1 MRETPQRI
9 IYKSKNWKD
18 FEKKISKLNEK
29 DRGTVFEWLCVFYL
43 QIHPVYKA
51 VYKRVLHSTEFLK
64 ENEIKKKLGLIHDE
78 QGTDIIGETF
88 DGKIDIVQCKYKDNA
103 SKNITAEDLNS
114 SIRIASGREAK
125 KWVDTILI
133 CSNLK
138 GFTKNKV
145 LDELDIQ
152 FRTLSSGDFQ
162 KIDDKDF
169 KNIKLII
176 NKKTLKFKK
185 NKIRPH
191 QDNAVQKAIKHFKTE
206 RRGQLIHAC
215 GTGKTLTSYF
225 LFEKFNCK
233 LTLYLVPSL
242 QLINQTLTEWCKE
255 SLARNKLISPIVIC
269 SDKSNENISEHNPQL
284 WLQELGIKVS
294 NNFGELNQF
303 VNSRRKNKV
312 IFCTYQSGKILS
324 DHFKNIKKDIDLAFF
339 DEAHNTTSS
348 KSKIFGHLLE
358 DKNIHIK
365 KRLFMTATPK
375 KLVGHDDRFYSMED
389 EKIYGKLID
398 EITFKTAIEELKL
411 LNDYEVVTQ
420 IVKDQNIKD
429 LLKKNPFVIDKKKL
443 PKEVE
448 LKLISGAVTLK
459 KTFKEKNI
467 KNVVS
472 FHGRVNRA
480 KAFKDGINNI
490 YPETQLNAY
499 HVHGKQSGSI
509 RKDIL
514 SDFANNPPSI
524 ITNAQC
530 LSEGVDV
537 PSIDAVIF
545 VDPKQSKVDITQAI
559 GRALRKGSKSKG
571 KSYIIVPVI
580 IDKKDSDSIEEAYQ
594 QILMVLR
601 SMSEHDGRVVEYFK
615 LIAEG
620 KKPKYKLIDVNSEYL
635 PKEFNLDD
643 FIKNLSTKAWSRF
656 SKLGRRPFD
665 QARLWARDLGIN
677 SSGWRTFLKSGK
689 KPVDIPSDPP
699 SAYPKEWLGWPDFL
713 GNPSVIEDTDRVIK
727 EIKIFAKGKINP
739 FPPDRY
745 ILPDGFELGAR
756 VRGILLSKKRG
767 VLPKWRKE
775 LIEKE
780 LIDKGLFDWNGRD
793 EFMWLKFF
801 NAYKKYL
808 DEGNPKIPKK
818 NTIIDSLN
826 IDTWVQNQKL
836 KYKKKIGEK
845 ITREVGDLTED
856 QFIKLKSINF
866 EFEDTYDKNWEINFK
881 KSKNIIKKNKGKIP
895 EEVQSVKR
903 WISSQRTFFKNNK
916 LEKDKIKKLE
926 EIPYWSWDPF
936 KDVFEKNINQL
947 EEYVNLTNDTNP
959 SQHQFHRGW
968 KLGVFL
974 TKLREKYRKG
984 KLEKKYIKRIKKL
997 KIKLKPSKIIG
1008 TAYYYD

>member
-162 KIDDKDF
+162 KIDDEDF

-420 IVKDQNIKD
+420 IVKDPNIKD

-689 KPVDIPSDPP
+689 KPVDIPSDPR

-895 EEVQSVKR
+895 EEMQSVKR

-916 LEKDKIKKLE
+916 LEQDKIKKLE

-959 SQHQFHRGW
+959 SQDQLHKGW
-968 KLGVFL
+968 KLGGFL
-974 TKLREKYRKG
+974 TKIRSKYRKG
-984 KLEKKYIKRIKKL
+984 SLEKKYIERLKKL

>member
-162 KIDDKDF
+162 KIDDEDF

-225 LFEKFNCK
+225 LFEKFNSK

-358 DKNIHIK
+358 DKNINIK

-420 IVKDQNIKD
+420 IVKDPNIKD

-866 EFEDTYDKNWEINFK
+866 KFEDTYDKNWEINFK

-895 EEVQSVKR
+895 EEMQSVKR

-916 LEKDKIKKLE
+916 LEQDKIKKLE

-936 KDVFEKNINQL
+936 KDVFEKNINKL

-959 SQHQFHRGW
+959 SQDQLHKGW
-968 KLGVFL
+968 KLGGFL
-974 TKLREKYRKG
+974 TKIRSKYRKG
-984 KLEKKYIKRIKKL
+984 SLEKKYIERLKKL

>member
-162 KIDDKDF
+162 KIDDEDF

-490 YPETQLNAY
+490 HPEIQLNAY

-635 PKEFNLDD
+635 PKEFSLDD

-689 KPVDIPSDPP
+689 KPVDIPSDPR

-767 VLPKWRKE
+767 VIPKWRKE

-895 EEVQSVKR
+895 EEMQSVKR

-916 LEKDKIKKLE
+916 LEQDKIKKLE

-936 KDVFEKNINQL
+936 KDIFEKNINKL

-959 SQHQFHRGW
+959 SQDQLHKGW
-968 KLGVFL
+968 KLGGFL
-974 TKLREKYRKG
+974 TKIRSKYRKG
-984 KLEKKYIKRIKKL
+984 SLEKKYIERLKKL

>member
-225 LFEKFNCK
+225 LFEKFNYK

-530 LSEGVDV
+530 LSEG
-537 PSIDAVIF
+537 S
-545 VDPKQSKVDITQAI
+545 
-559 GRALRKGSKSKG
+559 
-571 KSYIIVPVI
+571 
-580 IDKKDSDSIEEAYQ
+580 
-594 QILMVLR
+594 
-601 SMSEHDGRVVEYFK
+601 
-615 LIAEG
+615 
-620 KKPKYKLIDVNSEYL
+620 
-635 PKEFNLDD
+635 
-643 FIKNLSTKAWSRF
+643 
-656 SKLGRRPFD
+656 
-665 QARLWARDLGIN
+665 
-677 SSGWRTFLKSGK
+677 
-689 KPVDIPSDPP
+689 
-699 SAYPKEWLGWPDFL
+699 
-713 GNPSVIEDTDRVIK
+713 
-727 EIKIFAKGKINP
+727 
-739 FPPDRY
+739 
-745 ILPDGFELGAR
+745 
-756 VRGILLSKKRG
+756 
-767 VLPKWRKE
+767 
-775 LIEKE
+775 
-780 LIDKGLFDWNGRD
+780 
-793 EFMWLKFF
+793 
-801 NAYKKYL
+801 
-808 DEGNPKIPKK
+808 
-818 NTIIDSLN
+818 
-826 IDTWVQNQKL
+826 
-836 KYKKKIGEK
+836 
-845 ITREVGDLTED
+845 
-856 QFIKLKSINF
+856 
-866 EFEDTYDKNWEINFK
+866 
-881 KSKNIIKKNKGKIP
+881 
-895 EEVQSVKR
+895 
-903 WISSQRTFFKNNK
+903 
-916 LEKDKIKKLE
+916 
-926 EIPYWSWDPF
+926 
-936 KDVFEKNINQL
+936 
-947 EEYVNLTNDTNP
+947 
-959 SQHQFHRGW
+959 
-968 KLGVFL
+968 
-974 TKLREKYRKG
+974 
-984 KLEKKYIKRIKKL
+984 
-997 KIKLKPSKIIG
+997 
-1008 TAYYYD
+1008 

>member
-162 KIDDKDF
+162 KIDDEDF

-358 DKNIHIK
+358 DKNINIK

-420 IVKDQNIKD
+420 IVKDPNIKD

-571 KSYIIVPVI
+571 KSYIFVPVI

-635 PKEFNLDD
+635 PKEFSLDD

-895 EEVQSVKR
+895 EEMQSVKR

-916 LEKDKIKKLE
+916 LEQDKIKKLE

-936 KDVFEKNINQL
+936 KDVFEKNINKL

-959 SQHQFHRGW
+959 SQDQLHKGW
-968 KLGVFL
+968 KLGGFL
-974 TKLREKYRKG
+974 TKIRSKYRKG
-984 KLEKKYIKRIKKL
+984 SLEKKYIERLKKL

>member
-51 VYKRVLHSTEFLK
+51 VYRRVLHSTEFLK

-88 DGKIDIVQCKYKDNA
+88 DGKIDIVQCKYKDNV

-162 KIDDKDF
+162 KIDDEDF

-358 DKNIHIK
+358 DKNIYIK

-727 EIKIFAKGKINP
+727 EIKIFAKDKINP

-793 EFMWLKFF
+793 EFMWIKFF

-826 IDTWVQNQKL
+826 IDTWVQNQKK

-866 EFEDTYDKNWEINFK
+866 EFEDIYDKNWEINFK

-959 SQHQFHRGW
+959 SQDQFHRGW
-968 KLGVFL
+968 KLGGFL

>member
-1 MRETPQRI
+1 MKKTPQSI

-51 VYKRVLHSTEFLK
+51 AYKRVLHSTEFLK
-64 ENEIKKKLGLIHDE
+64 DNDIKKKLGLKHHE
-78 QGTDIIGETF
+78 EGTDIIGETF
-88 DGKIDIVQCKYKDNA
+88 EGKIDIIQCKYKDNET
-103 SKNITAEDLNS
+103 KNITANDINS
-114 SIRIASGREAK
+114 SVRIASGREAR

-152 FRTLSSGDFQ
+152 FRTLSFGDFQ
-162 KIDDKDF
+162 KIGDRDF
-169 KNIKLII
+169 KNIRLII
-176 NKKTLKFKK
+176 NKKTLKYKK
-185 NKIRPH
+185 NNARPH
-191 QDNAVQKAIKHFKTE
+191 QAKAVQEAINHFKTE

-225 LFEKFNCK
+225 LFEKFNSK

-269 SDKSNENISEHNPQL
+269 SDKSNENISEYNPQL

-294 NNFGELNQF
+294 NNFRELNQF

-324 DHFKNIKKDIDLAFF
+324 NHFKNIKKNIDLAFF

-358 DKNIHIK
+358 DKNINIK

-375 KLVGHDDRFYSMED
+375 KLVGHDDRFYNMED

-411 LNDYEVVTQ
+411 LNDYEIVTP
-420 IVKDQNIKD
+420 IVSDPNIKN

-443 PKEVE
+443 PQEVE
-448 LKLISGAVTLK
+448 LKLISGAITLK
-459 KTFKEKNI
+459 KTLKEKNI

-490 YPETQLNAY
+490 HPEIQLNAY
-499 HVHGKQSGSI
+499 HVHGKQSGSV

-524 ITNAQC
+524 VTNAQC

-580 IDKKDSDSIEEAYQ
+580 IDKKDTDTIEEAYQ

-601 SMSEHDGRVVEYFK
+601 SMAEHDGRVVEYFK

-620 KKPKYKLIDVNSEYL
+620 KKPKYKLIDINSEYL
-635 PKEFNLDD
+635 PHEFNLDN

-677 SSGWRTFLKSGK
+677 SSGWNTFIKSGK
-689 KPVDIPSDPP
+689 KPVDIPSDPAR
-699 SAYPKEWLGWPDFL
+699 AYSKEWLGWPDFL
-713 GNPSVIEDTDRVIK
+713 GNPSIIEDTDRTIK
-727 EIKIFAKGKINP
+727 EYKIYAKGKINP

-745 ILPDGFELGAR
+745 ILPDGFELGVR
-756 VRGILLSKKRG
+756 VRGILQSKRRG
-767 VLPKWRKE
+767 VLPKWREEK
-775 LIEKE
+775 IEKE
-780 LIDKGLFDWNGRD
+780 LINRGIFDWIGRD
-793 EFMWLKFF
+793 EFMWCKSF

-818 NTIIDSLN
+818 NTIFDGLN
-826 IDTWVQNQKL
+826 IETWAQNQKL
-836 KYKKKIGEK
+836 KYKKKTGTK
-845 ITREVGDLTED
+845 IDREVGDLTED

-866 EFEDTYDKNWEINFK
+866 QYEDTYDINWEKNF
-881 KSKNIIKKNKGKIP
+881 IKVQIELPKNKGKIP
-895 EEVQSVKR
+895 EENKSLKR
-903 WISSQRTFFKNNK
+903 WVFKQRTNFKNNK
-916 LEKDKIKKLE
+916 LEKDKIKKLKG
-926 EIPYWSWDPF
+926 IAYWSWDPF
-936 KDVFEKNINQL
+936 KDIFEKNINQL
-947 EEYVNLTNDTNP
+947 EEYVNLTKDTNP
-959 SQHQFHRGW
+959 SQDQFHKGW
-968 KLGVFL
+968 KLGGFL
-974 TKLREKYRKG
+974 TKIRGKYRKG
-984 KLEKKYIKRIKKL
+984 SLEKKYIERIKKL

>member
-358 DKNIHIK
+358 DKNINIK
-365 KRLFMTATPK
+365 NRLFMTATPK

-429 LLKKNPFVIDKKKL
+429 LLRKNPFVIDKKKL

-643 FIKNLSTKAWSRF
+643 FIKNLSTKA
-656 SKLGRRPFD
+656 L
-665 QARLWARDLGIN
+665 
-677 SSGWRTFLKSGK
+677 
-689 KPVDIPSDPP
+689 
-699 SAYPKEWLGWPDFL
+699 
-713 GNPSVIEDTDRVIK
+713 
-727 EIKIFAKGKINP
+727 
-739 FPPDRY
+739 
-745 ILPDGFELGAR
+745 
-756 VRGILLSKKRG
+756 
-767 VLPKWRKE
+767 
-775 LIEKE
+775 
-780 LIDKGLFDWNGRD
+780 
-793 EFMWLKFF
+793 
-801 NAYKKYL
+801 
-808 DEGNPKIPKK
+808 
-818 NTIIDSLN
+818 
-826 IDTWVQNQKL
+826 
-836 KYKKKIGEK
+836 
-845 ITREVGDLTED
+845 
-856 QFIKLKSINF
+856 
-866 EFEDTYDKNWEINFK
+866 
-881 KSKNIIKKNKGKIP
+881 
-895 EEVQSVKR
+895 
-903 WISSQRTFFKNNK
+903 
-916 LEKDKIKKLE
+916 
-926 EIPYWSWDPF
+926 
-936 KDVFEKNINQL
+936 
-947 EEYVNLTNDTNP
+947 
-959 SQHQFHRGW
+959 
-968 KLGVFL
+968 
-974 TKLREKYRKG
+974 
-984 KLEKKYIKRIKKL
+984 
-997 KIKLKPSKIIG
+997 
-1008 TAYYYD
+1008 

>member
-225 LFEKFNCK
+225 LFEKFNSK

-358 DKNIHIK
+358 DKNINIK

-420 IVKDQNIKD
+420 IVKDPNIKD

-635 PKEFNLDD
+635 PKEFSLDD

-689 KPVDIPSDPP
+689 KPVDIPSDPR

-739 FPPDRY
+739 FP
-745 ILPDGFELGAR
+745 
-756 VRGILLSKKRG
+756 
-767 VLPKWRKE
+767 
-775 LIEKE
+775 
-780 LIDKGLFDWNGRD
+780 
-793 EFMWLKFF
+793 
-801 NAYKKYL
+801 
-808 DEGNPKIPKK
+808 
-818 NTIIDSLN
+818 
-826 IDTWVQNQKL
+826 
-836 KYKKKIGEK
+836 
-845 ITREVGDLTED
+845 
-856 QFIKLKSINF
+856 
-866 EFEDTYDKNWEINFK
+866 
-881 KSKNIIKKNKGKIP
+881 
-895 EEVQSVKR
+895 
-903 WISSQRTFFKNNK
+903 
-916 LEKDKIKKLE
+916 
-926 EIPYWSWDPF
+926 
-936 KDVFEKNINQL
+936 
-947 EEYVNLTNDTNP
+947 
-959 SQHQFHRGW
+959 
-968 KLGVFL
+968 
-974 TKLREKYRKG
+974 
-984 KLEKKYIKRIKKL
+984 
-997 KIKLKPSKIIG
+997 
-1008 TAYYYD
+1008 

>member
-162 KIDDKDF
+162 KIDDEDF

-358 DKNIHIK
+358 DKNINIK

-429 LLKKNPFVIDKKKL
+429 LLRKNPFVIDKKKL

-490 YPETQLNAY
+490 HPEIQLNAY

-615 LIAEG
+615 LIAEN

-635 PKEFNLDD
+635 PKEFSLDD

-665 QARLWARDLGIN
+665 QARIWARDLGIN

-699 SAYPKEWLGWPDFL
+699 RAYSKEWLGWPDFL
-713 GNPSVIEDTDRVIK
+713 GNPSVIEDTNRVIK

-756 VRGILLSKKRG
+756 VRGILLSKKKG
-767 VLPKWRKE
+767 VLPKWREDK
-775 LIEKE
+775 IKKE
-780 LIDKGLFDWNGRD
+780 LIDKGLFDWIGRD
-793 EFMWLKFF
+793 EFMWCKSF

-808 DEGNPKIPKK
+808 VEGNPKIPKK
-818 NTIIDSLN
+818 NTIFDGLN
-826 IDTWVQNQKL
+826 IDTWAQNQKL
-836 KYKKKIGEK
+836 KYKKKIGKK
-845 ITREVGDLTED
+845 IDREIGDLTED

-866 EFEDTYDKNWEINFK
+866 QYEDTYEINWK
-881 KSKNIIKKNKGKIP
+881 KNFIQVKNIIIKNKGKIP
-895 EEVQSVKR
+895 EEAQSLKR
-903 WISSQRTFFKNNK
+903 WVSSQRTFFKDNK

-926 EIPYWSWDPF
+926 EIPYWSWNPF
-936 KDVFEKNINQL
+936 GDIFEKNINQL
-947 EEYVNLTNDTNP
+947 EEYVNLTKDTNP
-959 SQHQFHRGW
+959 SQDQFHKGW
-968 KLGVFL
+968 KLGGFL
-974 TKLREKYRKG
+974 TKIREKYRKG
-984 KLEKKYIKRIKKL
+984 SLEKKYIERIKKL

>member
-1 MRETPQRI
+1 MRETPQSI

-51 VYKRVLHSTEFLK
+51 TYKRVLHSTEFLRD
-64 ENEIKKKLGLIHDE
+64 NGIKRKLGLKSHE

-88 DGKIDIVQCKYKDNA
+88 EGKIDIVQCKYKNNV

-114 SIRIASGREAK
+114 SVRIASGREAR

-138 GFTKNKV
+138 GFTQNKV

-162 KIDDKDF
+162 KIDEKDF
-169 KNIKLII
+169 KNIKSII
-176 NKKTLKFKK
+176 NKKTLKFGE
-185 NKIRPH
+185 NEARPH
-191 QDNAVQKAIKHFKTE
+191 QNNAVQKAINHFKKE

-225 LFEKFNCK
+225 LFEKFNSK

-269 SDKSNENISEHNPQL
+269 SDKSNENISEYNPQL

-294 NNFGELNQF
+294 NNFTELNKF
-303 VNSRRKNKV
+303 INSKRKNKV

-324 DHFKNIKKDIDLAFF
+324 DHFKNINKKIDLAFF

-358 DKNIHIK
+358 DKNIYIN

-411 LNDYEVVTQ
+411 LNDYQVVTQ
-420 IVKDQNIKD
+420 IVKDENIKD

-448 LKLISGAVTLK
+448 LKLISGAITLK
-459 KTFKEKNI
+459 KTFKEKKI
-467 KNVVS
+467 KNAVS

-490 YPETQLNAY
+490 YPETQLNSY

-826 IDTWVQNQKL
+826 IDTWVQNQKK

-866 EFEDTYDKNWEINFK
+866 EFEDIYDKNWEINFK

-895 EEVQSVKR
+895 EEMQSVKR

-947 EEYVNLTNDTNP
+947 EEYVNLTNDINP

-968 KLGVFL
+968 KLGGFL

-984 KLEKKYIKRIKKL
+984 KLEKKYINRIKKL
-997 KIKLKPSKIIG
+997 KIKLKPSKIVG
-1008 TAYYYD
+1008 SVFYYD